1 MACSLGDKSTKLGS
15 KEKLISSPF
24 SSSRIKPFALGGDP
38 IQSSSSMVILDS
50 GKSKAK
56 EALTKAGVSKDLL
69 VATSKSLETPALV
82 NASFAFDLPESNMTM
97 LELDWIG
104 SPPNANGFILEL
116 ENGEEMSFSLD
127 PNFVDLSP
135 NEHAICQAVMEIR
148 KPSTGIVSA
157 RLTLNGKPI
166 SNICKFYTKN
176 KKS

>member
-1 MACSLGDKSTKLGS
+1 MKKYILRLILFLLVMGLQVGCEFKNELIEHSLERLNWG
-15 KEKLISSPF
+15 
-24 SSSRIKPFALGGDP
+24 GGDEE
-38 IQSSSSMVILDS
+38 SRRVR
-50 GKSKAK
+50 
-56 EALTKAGVSKDLL
+56 DLL
-69 VATSKSLETPALV
+69 VEELEKATSKSLKTPALV
-82 NASFAFDLPESNMTM
+82 NASFVFELPESNMTM

-135 NEHAICQAVMEIR
+135 NEHAICQAVMEIK

-166 SNICKFYTKN
+166 SNICKFYSKN
-176 KKS
+176 